1 MTKLD
6 FPISFPTATPSG
18 VPYAIACAYFGG
30 LDPEHHQ
37 AVLALEYGE
46 PRVRVMRTHGVP
58 YIDQA
63 RALLAAA
70 ALRELPDD
78 GVLMMLDHDIIFH
91 PSDVVRLVEE
101 CATGAYDV
109 VGVPYSMR
117 KEGGSVIG
125 FFAPP
130 TLGEEWSI
138 GFYARGGLYP
148 AFGMGMGFTAIR
160 MRVIRALADSM
171 QRVRCGTNALAWPM
185 FALEVQADHS
195 VLPNGEKVG
204 FYHGEDVS
212 FCRRASA
219 AGFKLGLDTRPRIGH
234 KGTKIYAI
242 EDTAFMVPLARDLTL
257 KLVAEKPGEDNPHNP
272 FVRAAPQA
280 QR

>member
-1 MTKLD
+1 MTETK
-6 FPISFPTATPSG
+6 FQTQTPSG

-30 LDPEHHQ
+30 LDPQHHE
-37 AVLALEYGE
+37 AVLALEFGE

-78 GVLMMLDHDIIFH
+78 GVLMFLDHDIIFH
-91 PSDVVRLVEE
+91 PSDLVSLVEQ
-101 CATGAYDV
+101 CAHGPYDV
-109 VGVPYSMR
+109 LGVPYSMR

-130 TLGEEWSI
+130 PAGDDWSI
-138 GFYARGGLYP
+138 GYYEAGGLYD
-148 AFGMGMGFTAIR
+148 AFGMGMGFTAVR
-160 MRVIRALADSM
+160 MRVLRRLAEGM
-171 QRVRCGTNALAWPM
+171 QRVRCGTSALVWPM
-185 FALEVQADHS
+185 FALELQANHS
-195 VLPNGEKVG
+195 VLPDGESIG

-219 AGFKLGLDTRPRIGH
+219 AGFRLGLDTRPRIGH

-272 FVRAAPQA
+272 FVRAAPHA
-280 QR
+280 KR